1 MTSHP
6 APGPVTITPL
16 PGLPE
21 VRPGDDLA
29 ALLLTGIEAAGLT
42 LADGDVLAVTSKVVA
57 KAEGR
62 LVELPADPEARLAIA
77 KAAVAA
83 ETIRVVARRGDLV
96 IAENRHGVIGANAL
110 VDASNTGGDSLV
122 LPPADPDASAA
133 ALRDRL
139 GELTGADVV
148 VVVTDTLGRPW
159 RLGQTDAAIG
169 LAGMGAVADYRGRP
183 DDDGRILEVTE
194 TAVAD
199 EVAAAADLV
208 KGKTSRVPA
217 ALLRG
222 VPRPTG
228 DGTARDLVRPA
239 GEDLFRTGG
248 DPIDFLESRRTRR
261 RFDDAPVDPAVVDRA
276 VRAALTAPFPHHT
289 RPFRVV
295 ALDSPAAR
303 DAYLSAMEA
312 AWRDDL
318 GGDGTP
324 ASVVERRVAKSRA
337 LLGGAPVLLVPCL
350 VPAGMHTY
358 PDERRSAAETTM
370 FNLAA
375 GGAVQTLLLALHAQ
389 GLGGAW
395 ISSSIFC
402 GPVATRALGVPEDWR
417 PLGSIAAG
425 HPHPDD
431 SPRPRPPIDL
441 GDLLLRR

>member
-1 MTSHP
+1 VTSHP

-83 ETIRVVARRGDLV
+83 ETVRVVARRGDLV
-96 IAENRHGVIGANAL
+96 IAENRHGVVGANAL
-110 VDASNTGGDSLV
+110 VDASNTGGDTLV

-133 ALRDRL
+133 ALRARL

-222 VPRPTG
+222 VPRPPG

-239 GEDLFRTGG
+239 GEDLFRTGS